1 MISNTIIFYIASV
14 MIIFFSLCTLFARNI
29 IYSLLCSIMVFLLG
43 AIFFYI
49 LGSEYN
55 AIVQAAVYGLAVPV
69 IIGMTIMF
77 TTGNKEKE
85 SNTNISYL
93 TIISAGIFVLAFVYI
108 IMMALVI
115 NPNTFNVVDSLH
127 INSYENIS
135 AFAKGIF
142 VRYVWGFELLSLLLT
157 IVIAGLTMFKNE
169 KRRIESEK

>member
-1 MISNTIIFYIASV
+1 M
-14 MIIFFSLCTLFARNI
+14 
-29 IYSLLCSIMVFLLG
+29 
-43 AIFFYI
+43 
-49 LGSEYN
+49 
-55 AIVQAAVYGLAVPV
+55 
-69 IIGMTIMF
+69 
-77 TTGNKEKE
+77 
-85 SNTNISYL
+85 
-93 TIISAGIFVLAFVYI
+93 AFVYI